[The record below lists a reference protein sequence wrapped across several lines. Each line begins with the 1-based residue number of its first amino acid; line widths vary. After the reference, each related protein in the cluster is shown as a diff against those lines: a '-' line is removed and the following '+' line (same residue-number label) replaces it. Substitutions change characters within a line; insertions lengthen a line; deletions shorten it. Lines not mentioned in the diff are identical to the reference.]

1 MKIIVGSDHA
11 ALDLRP
17 KVVEYLISKGHE
29 VVDSGTHR
37 DRANYAV
44 EGFKVAEN
52 VAIGNNDLGIV
63 ICGTGIGIS
72 IAANKVRGIRA
83 ALCHN
88 VEYAKL
94 SREHNDA
101 NVLALGARFLEE
113 DEVFNIIDAFIKTK
127 FEGGRHLDRV
137 ETISD
142 YEHSCIDC

>member
-72 IAANKVRGIRA
+72 IAANKVKGIRA
-83 ALCHN
+83 AACQDFFA
-88 VEYAKL
+88 AKYTRL
-94 SREHNDA
+94 HNDA
-101 NVLALGARFLEE
+101 NVLCLGERITGHGTALEIC
-113 DEVFNIIDAFIKTK
+113 EVFLNTD
-127 FEGGRHLDRV
+127 FEQGGRHKTRV
-137 ETISD
+137 DLITEL
-142 YEHSCIDC
+142 EK